1 MPQQGKVTQTN
12 TKTLCEIC
20 GYQRQAEVCHVC
32 GGQAQTLGKR
42 GPLQVGRGNAIMDI
56 VRGIMDVRRAAFA
69 LLFDREFIGKLRLPV
84 AANIAGFA
92 AILTMGWLWLMPAF
106 EQSFRSHP
114 EQTASEGP
122 HLWLFAVW
130 LAAGPALLD
139 FLGGWA
145 QDPIRR
151 ATEQHMLGAT
161 LTKPPLA
168 GIRWL
173 DRLQMLLLV
182 SIMTMMMM
190 AAVMIPWIG
199 VPATILL
206 GGAMAAIVW
215 LQPPQAVR
223 GFGLRARL
231 MTLRRN
237 PWRALGTGLGLQAA
251 AFIPPIGPLALLPIA
266 TACATSAYLH
276 FDKQAPDAPGKDGA
290 PQGS

>member
-1 MPQQGKVTQTN
+1 MTQTN

-130 LAAGPALLD
+130 LAAGPVQGPHTGDSFPQVA
-139 FLGGWA
+139 
-145 QDPIRR
+145 
-151 ATEQHMLGAT
+151 
-161 LTKPPLA
+161 
-168 GIRWL
+168 
-173 DRLQMLLLV
+173 
-182 SIMTMMMM
+182 
-190 AAVMIPWIG
+190 IPY
-199 VPATILL
+199 
-206 GGAMAAIVW
+206 
-215 LQPPQAVR
+215 
-223 GFGLRARL
+223 GLE
-231 MTLRRN
+231 
-237 PWRALGTGLGLQAA
+237 RALSYLGPFPAWQ
-251 AFIPPIGPLALLPIA
+251 
-266 TACATSAYLH
+266 SAPRH
-276 FDKQAPDAPGKDGA
+276 P
-290 PQGS
+290 